1 MDFSRISGPVV
12 DGVCE
17 KGWCVM
23 RWERLFEDL
32 EARLDSD
39 SRLERELEVADRTRR
54 ERALIALH
62 GRLLANVGQT
72 DVAVRLAG
80 GATALTTVGTITDV
94 GPDWILLAE
103 PPRQSVLASL
113 AAVRGVVGL
122 RPGAQEAGLV
132 GRRFT
137 LGAALRGIS
146 RDRAGVHVSDVDG
159 RVLTGTI
166 DAVGSDHIDLAE
178 HALDEPRRGRHVVRT
193 HVIPF
198 SAISSIRR
206 R

>member
-1 MDFSRISGPVV
+1 
-12 DGVCE
+12 
-17 KGWCVM
+17 M

-32 EARLDSD
+32 ESRFDSDPRLDT
-39 SRLERELEVADRTRR
+39 ELEVADRTRR

-62 GRLLANVGQT
+62 GRLLSNVGQT
-72 DVAVRLAG
+72 EVAVRLAG
-80 GATALTTVGTITDV
+80 GATAVTTVGTIIDV
-94 GPDWILLAE
+94 GPDWLLLAE
-103 PPRQSVLASL
+103 TPRQSVLVSL

-122 RPGAQEAGLV
+122 RSGAQEATLV

-178 HALDEPRRGRHVVRT
+178 HAIDEPRRGRHVVRR
-193 HVIPF
+193 HVVPF